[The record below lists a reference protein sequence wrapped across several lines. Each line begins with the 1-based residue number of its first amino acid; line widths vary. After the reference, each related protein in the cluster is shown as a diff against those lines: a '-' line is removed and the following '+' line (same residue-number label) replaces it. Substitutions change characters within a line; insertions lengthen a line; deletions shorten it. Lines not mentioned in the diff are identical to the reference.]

1 MKKPKPYIE
10 LEDFMFSD
18 KFVDL
23 TEVQLGRALQIVNAQ
38 FSGVYSLWAFLPPP
52 ERDAKRKLCINYLC
66 AWQLATLYP
75 EQAIL
80 SAGSGGMPLK
90 SKKIDY
96 ITLQFRDVVRASGSG
111 ILDMLT
117 TNEWGLEALMMIQS
131 APENY
136 ILRSTHGGLR

>member
-1 MKKPKPYIE
+1 MKPYIQ
-10 LEDFMFSD
+10 LEDFMFSE

-38 FSGVYSLWAFLPPP
+38 FSGVYSLWAFLPPD
-52 ERDAKRKLCINYLC
+52 ERDAKRKLCINYLV
-66 AWQLATLYP
+66 AWQLAMLYP

-80 SAGSGGMPLK
+80 GSGSGGIPLK

-96 ITLQFRDVVRASGSG
+96 ISLQYRDVVRAAGSG
-111 ILDMLT
+111 VLDILT
-117 TNEWGLEALMMIQS
+117 TNEWGMEALVMIQS

-136 ILRSTHGGLR
+136 ILRRAR

>member
-1 MKKPKPYIE
+1 MKPYIQ
-10 LEDFMFSD
+10 LEDFMFSE

-38 FSGVYSLWAFLPPP
+38 FSGVYSLWAFLPPD
-52 ERDAKRKLCINYLC
+52 ERDAKRKLCINYLV
-66 AWQLATLYP
+66 AWQLAMLYP

-80 SAGSGGMPLK
+80 GSGSGGIPLK

-96 ITLQFRDVVRASGSG
+96 ISLQYRDVVRAAGSG
-111 ILDMLT
+111 VLDILT
-117 TNEWGLEALMMIQS
+117 TNEWGMEALVMIQS

-136 ILRSTHGGLR
+136 MLRRAR